1 MRKRVFSVREIMKEF
16 LSNGS
21 RSLVTRDTGKGMREA
36 LEERLQAEPEEVVAI
51 LDFKAVGILDYSCAD
66 EIVAK
71 PISGLNA
78 GEYGIRYLIVRG
90 LNSTQR
96 ENIKVALERKHLAA
110 LFLHKD
116 KSWEILGVLNNY
128 LKETLNKV
136 MREGRITARDLA
148 EAEDLEI
155 NTSGTRLANLYKIQ
169 LVRRREELLS
179 EGGRQFVYESFAM
192 TDPYRFIADFHVHS
206 KYSRATSRDMQP
218 ETLAKWCEIKGIKVL
233 GTGDFTHPTHFAELK
248 AKLEPQA
255 NGLLSLVEGDSRTYF
270 VFTAEVSNIYSE
282 GGRSARFTP

>member
-21 RSLVTRDTGKGMREA
+21 RSLVTRDTGKRMREA

-71 PISGLNA
+71 LISRLNA

-96 ENIKVALERKHLAA
+96 ENIEVALERKHLAA
-110 LFLHKD
+110 LFLHDD

-128 LKETLNKV
+128 LKETLNEV
-136 MREGRITARDLA
+136 MREGRITAAISPKPRIWRSIPAALDW
-148 EAEDLEI
+148 
-155 NTSGTRLANLYKIQ
+155 R
-169 LVRRREELLS
+169 
-179 EGGRQFVYESFAM
+179 
-192 TDPYRFIADFHVHS
+192 
-206 KYSRATSRDMQP
+206 
-218 ETLAKWCEIKGIKVL
+218 TLTK
-233 GTGDFTHPTHFAELK
+233 
-248 AKLEPQA
+248 
-255 NGLLSLVEGDSRTYF
+255 
-270 VFTAEVSNIYSE
+270 SNW
-282 GGRSARFTP
+282 

>member
-21 RSLVTRDTGKGMREA
+21 RSLVTRDTGKRMREA

-71 PISGLNA
+71 LISRLNA

-96 ENIKVALERKHLAA
+96 ENIEVALERKHLAA
-110 LFLHKD
+110 LFLHDD

-128 LKETLNKV
+128 LKETLNEV

-155 NTSGTRLANLYKIQ
+155 NTSSTRLANLYKIQ

-179 EGGRQFVYESFAM
+179 EGGRQFVYES
-192 TDPYRFIADFHVHS
+192 
-206 KYSRATSRDMQP
+206 
-218 ETLAKWCEIKGIKVL
+218 
-233 GTGDFTHPTHFAELK
+233 
-248 AKLEPQA
+248 
-255 NGLLSLVEGDSRTYF
+255 LLL
-270 VFTAEVSNIYSE
+270 
-282 GGRSARFTP
+282 

>member
-1 MRKRVFSVREIMKEF
+1 MKEF

-21 RSLVTRDTGKGMREA
+21 RSLVTRDTGKRMREA

-71 PISGLNA
+71 LISRLNA

-96 ENIKVALERKHLAA
+96 ENIEVALERKHLAA
-110 LFLHKD
+110 LFLHDD

-128 LKETLNKV
+128 LKETLNEV

-155 NTSGTRLANLYKIQ
+155 NTSSTRLANLYKIQ

-179 EGGRQFVYESFAM
+179 EGGRQFVYES
-192 TDPYRFIADFHVHS
+192 
-206 KYSRATSRDMQP
+206 
-218 ETLAKWCEIKGIKVL
+218 
-233 GTGDFTHPTHFAELK
+233 
-248 AKLEPQA
+248 
-255 NGLLSLVEGDSRTYF
+255 LLL
-270 VFTAEVSNIYSE
+270 
-282 GGRSARFTP
+282 